1 VKKCIDCLRIT
12 GTITLAGYFAIAFST
27 ARTLAQIAPDNTL
40 GAESSIVTPNANVGG
55 SLGDRIDGGATR
67 GANLFHSFL
76 EFNVGNGQ
84 GVYFAN
90 PTGIQNIFSRVTG
103 TNPSQIRGT
112 LGVDGGANLFLLN
125 PNGIIFGRNARL
137 DIAGSLVATTA
148 NSLLFE
154 NGFEF
159 STRNPQAPPLLTIN
173 LSPGLQYGSNRSGT
187 ISNTGNLAVGQNLT
201 LAAGNLNLQ
210 GQLQA
215 GGDLT
220 LQALDTVQVRDS
232 ATNPFIA
239 SAGGSLLSSGRSHCG
254 YLCLKSSR

>member
-1 VKKCIDCLRIT
+1 VKKCIDCSRVT
-12 GTITLAGYFAIAFST
+12 GTITLAGYFALAFST
-27 ARTLAQIAPDNTL
+27 GSALAQITPDDTL

-55 SLGDRIDGGATR
+55 SVGDRIDGGATR

-76 EFNVGNGQ
+76 EFNVGNRQ
-84 GVYFAN
+84 RVYFAN

-103 TNPSQIRGT
+103 TDPSQIRGT

-125 PNGIIFGRNARL
+125 PNGIIFGQNAQL
-137 DIAGSLVATTA
+137 DIAASLVATTA

-173 LSPGLQYGSNRSGT
+173 LSPGLQYGSNRSGA
-187 ISNTGNLAVGQNLT
+187 ISNSGNLAVGQNLT

-215 GGDLT
+215 GGT
-220 LQALDTVQVRDS
+220 
-232 ATNPFIA
+232 
-239 SAGGSLLSSGRSHCG
+239 
-254 YLCLKSSR
+254 